1 MSRGNNQIEFE
12 KHTFHSSVNRIPR
25 LPNEARTCDPA
36 NSDEIYQQ
44 GVTTSLDRLHPEK
57 LSGYF
62 DLELSARSPLIL
74 GEQTK
79 EEGLHYIQV
88 QEVDGSPF
96 ISPTMI
102 KGLLSTSYER
112 ITSSRF
118 RVFDTK
124 THNTRLTYRTQPNQ
138 AISLV
143 PVRCTHAP
151 HIDDADGQYTFERL
165 DGGGH
170 NDNKPAFIPI
180 QNSPALSDT
189 KTKGGKKIKIG
200 RFKYNQDNGEQIT
213 ERFKNHERVKFKAYR
228 IKTRWIVS
236 EISKI
241 DDEISKMDDSFTLS
255 LGAYIKTNPNDQQSK
270 EPQTFFGYLYL
281 TTPREMLHKNKTNF
295 GGKWGKKKW
304 SERIFIEPE
313 QDSSQT
319 HANPTNRVA
328 CSPSV
333 AEAYIATLR
342 SYRAI
347 QDETDAR
354 NRRNGEELTR
364 HNVYSSGE
372 VDRDRLTEGTLA
384 YASMDTSNTILELIP
399 ISVGR
404 HAYSHAPNALAE
416 GDGVNPARTLTE
428 ASAADRLFG
437 FVGNDNESGT
447 SLRGRVQIGPISTSD
462 CSTAVAPEGQAY
474 VTLPPL
480 LSPKPSS
487 GRRFLVPKKDF
498 LKPPS
503 KNTRRDRLYDPKESS
518 LGEATYPT
526 HRSSI
531 GQSLGSIIEK
541 FSTSGGDLKTN
552 ESLQLH
558 VRSWIEKGSVL
569 TCRVHFENLS
579 SKELAFLVWPLI
591 PENLSPD
598 GKDVGFHK
606 VGIGKPLGLGLVE
619 ARIVE
624 NHLYLEKTQDITSG
638 YETLTNVLG
647 SHCEEVDVSTLLQN
661 SKIGDLSKL
670 PWVRAF
676 QRAAYGFGPT
686 EEIETDVP
694 VRYVSLEENK
704 HNNATTKDGSPKQF
718 SEQEWVAGRSPQP
731 LWITDLAAVP
741 DVFLAEAQNEECDNS
756 NGSSKRDNQSSHKSK
771 HEQSKNKQGDRR
783 ADAHPKGKGSG
794 ARNTKRDAP
803 TSHGKHKGGRRR

>member
-1 MSRGNNQIEFE
+1 MSAERKQKEYEI
-12 KHTFHSSVNRIPR
+12 HTFHSSVNRIPR
-25 LPNEARTCDPA
+25 LPNEARTCDPT

-44 GVTTSLDRLHPEK
+44 GVMTSLDRLHPER

-62 DLELSARSPLIL
+62 DLELTAYSPLIL

-79 EEGLHYIQV
+79 EEGIHYIQV
-88 QEVDGSPF
+88 QKVDGKPY
-96 ISPTMI
+96 IAPTMI

-112 ITSSRF
+112 ITSSHF

-151 HIDDADGQYTFERL
+151 HIDDADGEYTFERL

-189 KTKGGKKIKIG
+189 KKIGREKIKIG
-200 RFKYNQDNGEQIT
+200 RFEYNQDNGKQIT
-213 ERFKNHERVKFKAYR
+213 ERFKNHERVKFDAYQ
-228 IKTRWIVS
+228 IKKRWIVS
-236 EISKI
+236 KISKL
-241 DDEISKMDDSFTLS
+241 DNSFTLS
-255 LGAYIKTNPNDQQSK
+255 LGTYKKMNPDGQQSK
-270 EPQTFFGYLYL
+270 EPHTLYL
-281 TTPREMLHKNKTNF
+281 TTPREMLQENKTNF
-295 GGKWGKKKW
+295 GKKWGRKKW
-304 SERIFIEPE
+304 SEKIFIEPE
-313 QDSSQT
+313 QDLSGTCNNS
-319 HANPTNRVA
+319 TNRVV
-328 CSPSV
+328 CSTSA

-354 NRRNGEELTR
+354 NKRNGEELTK
-364 HNVYSSGE
+364 HNVYSSRE
-372 VDRDRLTEGTLA
+372 VDSDRLTEGTLA
-384 YASMDTSNTILELIP
+384 YASMDTSDTILELIP

-404 HAYSHAPNALAE
+404 HAYSHAPNTLAE
-416 GDGVNPARTLTE
+416 ADGVNPARTLTE

-447 SLRGRVQIGPISTSD
+447 SLRGRVQIGHVSTSD
-462 CSTAVAPEGQAY
+462 CSTAVPPDGQAY

-487 GRRFLVPKKDF
+487 GRRFLVPKENFPDS
-498 LKPPS
+498 PS
-503 KNTRRDRLYDPKESS
+503 KNTRRDQLYDPDYSS

-526 HRSSI
+526 HRSCI
-531 GQSLGSIIEK
+531 GQPLDKIIEK

-558 VRSWIEKGSVL
+558 VRSWIKQGNVL
-569 TCRVHFENLS
+569 ACRVHFENLS

-598 GKDVGFHK
+598 GRDVGFHK

-619 ARIVE
+619 ARIVK
-624 NHLYLEKTQDITSG
+624 NRLYLEKTQDITSG
-638 YETLTNVLG
+638 YETLTGILG
-647 SHCEEVDVSTLLQN
+647 THYEKVDVSTLLQN

-676 QRAAYGFGPT
+676 QRAAYGF
-686 EEIETDVP
+686 EDTDVP

-704 HNNATTKDGSPKQF
+704 ANTATNKDGSPKYFDKQK
-718 SEQEWVAGRSPQP
+718 WLAGRSPQS
-731 LWITDLAAVP
+731 LWIEDSATVP
-741 DVFLAEAQNEECDNS
+741 EVFLSEVKTERSHESTQKTGEEVH
-756 NGSSKRDNQSSHKSK
+756 SSDKSRENQGIHR
-771 HEQSKNKQGDRR
+771 KNDRR
-783 ADAHPKGKGSG
+783 TDKDTQHNASTSIDIQRDKSG
-794 ARNTKRDAP
+794 P
-803 TSHGKHKGGRRR
+803 RRRRKRRPRD

>member
-1 MSRGNNQIEFE
+1 MSAERKHKEYEI
-12 KHTFHSSVNRIPR
+12 HTFHSSVNRIPR
-25 LPNEARTCDPA
+25 LPNEARTCDPT

-44 GVTTSLDRLHPEK
+44 GVTTSLDRLHSER

-62 DLELSARSPLIL
+62 DLDLTAHSPLIL

-79 EEGLHYIQV
+79 EEGIHYIQV
-88 QEVDGSPF
+88 QKVDGKPY
-96 ISPTMI
+96 IAPTMI

-112 ITSSRF
+112 ITSSHF

-124 THNTRLTYRTQPNQ
+124 THNTRLTYRTQANQ

-151 HIDDADGQYTFERL
+151 HIDDTDGEYTFERL

-189 KTKGGKKIKIG
+189 KKIGREKIKIG
-200 RFKYNQDNGEQIT
+200 RFEYNQDNGKQIT
-213 ERFKNHERVKFKAYR
+213 ERFKNHERVKFDAYR
-228 IKTRWIVS
+228 IKKRWIVS
-236 EISKI
+236 KISKL
-241 DDEISKMDDSFTLS
+241 DNSFTLS
-255 LGAYIKTNPNDQQSK
+255 LGTYKKMNPDDQQSK

-295 GGKWGKKKW
+295 GEKWGKKKW

-319 HANPTNRVA
+319 HANPTNRVT

-384 YASMDTSNTILELIP
+384 YASMDTSNTILGLIP

-404 HAYSHAPNALAE
+404 HAYSHAPNTLAE
-416 GDGVNPARTLTE
+416 ADGVNPARTLKE

-447 SLRGRVQIGPISTSD
+447 SLRGRVQIGPVSTSN
-462 CSTAVAPEGQAY
+462 CFTAVPPDGQAY

-487 GRRFLVPKKDF
+487 GRRFLVSKEDF
-498 LKPPS
+498 PNPPS
-503 KNTRRDRLYDPKESS
+503 ENTRRDRLYDPKKSS

-526 HRSSI
+526 HRSCI
-531 GQSLGSIIEK
+531 GHSLDSIIEK

-552 ESLQLH
+552 ESLQLRA
-558 VRSWIEKGSVL
+558 RSWIKESSVL

-579 SKELAFLVWPLI
+579 LKELAFLVWPFI
-591 PENLSPD
+591 PENLSPE
-598 GKDVGFHK
+598 GREVGFHK

-624 NHLYLEKTQDITSG
+624 NCLYLEKTQDITSG
-638 YETLTNVLG
+638 YKKLNNVLG
-647 SHCEEVDVSTLLQN
+647 THYEEVDVSTLLQN
-661 SKIGDLSKL
+661 SKIGNLSKL

-676 QRAAYGFGPT
+676 QRAAYGFGST
-686 EEIETDVP
+686 EEKDTDVP

-704 HNNATTKDGSPKQF
+704 LNNATTKDGRPKRF
-718 SEQEWVAGRSPQP
+718 YEQEWVAGRSPQP
-731 LWITDLAAVP
+731 LWITDLATEP
-741 DVFLAEAQNEECDNS
+741 DVFLAEAQSEESDNS
-756 NGSSKRDNQSSHKSK
+756 GGSSKKDIQSSHKSK
-771 HEQSKNKQGDRR
+771 HEQRKNKQGERGTG
-783 ADAHPKGKGSG
+783 AHQKGKGSG
-794 ARNTKRDAP
+794 ARNTQRDAP
-803 TSHGKHKGGRRR
+803 TSHGQHKGGRRR

>member
-1 MSRGNNQIEFE
+1 MSAERKHKEYEI
-12 KHTFHSSVNRIPR
+12 HTFHSSVNRIPR
-25 LPNEARTCDPA
+25 LPNEARTCDPT

-44 GVTTSLDRLHPEK
+44 GVTTSLDRLHSER

-62 DLELSARSPLIL
+62 DLELTAHSPLIL

-79 EEGLHYIQV
+79 EEGIHYIQV
-88 QEVDGSPF
+88 QKVDGKPY
-96 ISPTMI
+96 IAPTMI

-112 ITSSRF
+112 ITSSHF

-143 PVRCTHAP
+143 PVRCTHVP
-151 HIDDADGQYTFERL
+151 HIDDADREYTFERL

-189 KTKGGKKIKIG
+189 KKIGREKIKIG
-200 RFKYNQDNGEQIT
+200 RFEYNQDNGKQIT
-213 ERFKNHERVKFKAYR
+213 ERFKNHERVKFDAYR
-228 IKTRWIVS
+228 IKKRWIVS
-236 EISKI
+236 KISKL
-241 DDEISKMDDSFTLS
+241 DNSFTLS
-255 LGAYIKTNPNDQQSK
+255 LGTYKKMNPDDQQSK

-295 GGKWGKKKW
+295 GEKWGKKKW

-404 HAYSHAPNALAE
+404 HAYSHAPNTLAE
-416 GDGVNPARTLTE
+416 ADGVNPARTLKE

-447 SLRGRVQIGPISTSD
+447 SLRGRVQIGPVSTSN
-462 CSTAVAPEGQAY
+462 CSTAVPPDGQAY
-474 VTLPPL
+474 VTVPPL

-487 GRRFLVPKKDF
+487 GRRFLVPKENFPDS
-498 LKPPS
+498 PS
-503 KNTRRDRLYDPKESS
+503 KNTRRGQLYDPDYSS

-526 HRSSI
+526 HRSCI
-531 GQSLGSIIEK
+531 GQPLDKIIEK

-558 VRSWIEKGSVL
+558 VRSWIKQGNVL
-569 TCRVHFENLS
+569 ACRVHFENLS

-598 GKDVGFHK
+598 ERDVGFHK

-619 ARIVE
+619 ARIVK
-624 NHLYLEKTQDITSG
+624 NSLYLEKTQDITSG
-638 YETLTNVLG
+638 YKELNNVLG
-647 SHCEEVDVSTLLQN
+647 THYEEVGVSTLLQN
-661 SKIGDLSKL
+661 SEIGDLSKL

-676 QRAAYGFGPT
+676 QRAAYGF
-686 EEIETDVP
+686 EDTDVP

-704 HNNATTKDGSPKQF
+704 ANNATNKDGSPKYFDKQK
-718 SEQEWVAGRSPQP
+718 WLAGRSPQS
-731 LWITDLAAVP
+731 LWIEDSATVP
-741 DVFLAEAQNEECDNS
+741 EVFLSEVKTERSHESTQKTGEEVH
-756 NGSSKRDNQSSHKSK
+756 SSDKSRKNQGIHRKK
-771 HEQSKNKQGDRR
+771 DRR
-783 ADAHPKGKGSG
+783 TDKDTQHNASTSIDIQRDKSG
-794 ARNTKRDAP
+794 P
-803 TSHGKHKGGRRR
+803 RRRRKRRPRD

>member
-1 MSRGNNQIEFE
+1 MSRGNNQKEFE

-25 LPNEARTCDPA
+25 LPNEARTCDPT

-44 GVTTSLDRLHPEK
+44 GVTTSLDRLHPER

-62 DLELSARSPLIL
+62 DLKLTAHSPLIL

-79 EEGLHYIQV
+79 EEGIHYIQV
-88 QEVDGSPF
+88 QKVDGSSF

-102 KGLLSTSYER
+102 KGLLSTSFER

-151 HIDDADGQYTFERL
+151 HIDDTDGQYTFERL

-189 KTKGGKKIKIG
+189 KKDGRNKIEIG
-200 RFKYNQDNGEQIT
+200 TFEYNQDNGRQIT
-213 ERFKNHERVKFKAYR
+213 ERFENHERVKFKAYR

-236 EISKI
+236 EISKP
-241 DDEISKMDDSFTLS
+241 DDSSPLS
-255 LGAYIKTNPNDQQSK
+255 LGTYKKKSHDDQQSK

-304 SERIFIEPE
+304 SERIFIESE

-319 HANPTNRVA
+319 NANATNRVV

-354 NRRNGEELTR
+354 NKRNGENLTR

-372 VDRDRLTEGTLA
+372 VDSDRLTEGTLA

-404 HAYSHAPNALAE
+404 HAYSHAPNTLAE
-416 GDGVNPARTLTE
+416 ADGVNPARTLTE

-437 FVGNDNESGT
+437 FVGNDDESGT
-447 SLRGRVQIGPISTSD
+447 SLRGRIQIAPVSTSD
-462 CSTAVAPEGQAY
+462 RSIAVPPDGQAY
-474 VTLPPL
+474 VALPPL

-487 GRRFLVPKKDF
+487 GRRFLVSKEDF
-498 LKPPS
+498 PNPPR
-503 KNTRRDRLYDPKESS
+503 KNTRRDRLYDPNKSS

-526 HRSSI
+526 HRSCI

-552 ESLQLH
+552 ESLQLR
-558 VRSWIEKGSVL
+558 VRSWIKNNSVL
-569 TCRVHFENLS
+569 TCRVYFENLS
-579 SKELAFLVWPLI
+579 SKELAFLVWSLI

-598 GKDVGFHK
+598 GRDVGFHK

-619 ARIVE
+619 ARIVG
-624 NHLYLEKTQDITSG
+624 NRLYLEKTQDITSG

-647 SHCEEVDVSTLLQN
+647 THCEEVDVSTLLQN

-676 QRAAYGFGPT
+676 QRAAYGFGST
-686 EEIETDVP
+686 VEKYTDVP

-704 HNNATTKDGSPKQF
+704 ANNATNKDGSPKYFDKQK
-718 SEQEWVAGRSPQP
+718 WLAGRSPQS
-731 LWITDLAAVP
+731 LWIEDSATVP
-741 DVFLAEAQNEECDNS
+741 EVFLREVKTE
-756 NGSSKRDNQSSHKSK
+756 RSHKSAQKSGEEVHSSDKSRKNQGK
-771 HEQSKNKQGDRR
+771 HREKDRR
-783 ADAHPKGKGSG
+783 TDRCTQHNASTSSDFQ
-794 ARNTKRDAP
+794 RDKSD
-803 TSHGKHKGGRRR
+803 TRRRRKRRPRD

>member
-1 MSRGNNQIEFE
+1 MGAEHKQKEYE

-25 LPNEARTCDPA
+25 LPNEARTCDPT

-44 GVTTSLDRLHPEK
+44 GRVTHLDTLDPER

-62 DLELSARSPLIL
+62 DLKLTAHTPLIL

-79 EEGLHYIQV
+79 EEGIHYIHV
-88 QEVDGSPF
+88 QQVDGSTF

-102 KGLLSTSYER
+102 KGLLSTSFER

-151 HIDDADGQYTFERL
+151 HIDDTDGQYTFERL

-189 KTKGGKKIKIG
+189 KKNGRNKIEIG
-200 RFKYNQDNGEQIT
+200 TFEYNQDNGRQIT
-213 ERFKNHERVKFKAYR
+213 ERFENHERVKFKAYR

-236 EISKI
+236 EISK
-241 DDEISKMDDSFTLS
+241 SDDSSPLS
-255 LGAYIKTNPNDQQSK
+255 LGTYKKKSHDDQQSK

-281 TTPREMLHKNKTNF
+281 TTPREMIHKNKTNF

-319 HANPTNRVA
+319 DANPTNRVV

-354 NRRNGEELTR
+354 NKRNGEKLTR
-364 HNVYSSGE
+364 HNVYSGGE
-372 VDRDRLTEGTLA
+372 ADSDRLTKGTLA

-404 HAYSHAPNALAE
+404 HAYSHAPNTLAE
-416 GDGVNPARTLTE
+416 ADGVNPARTLKE

-447 SLRGRVQIGPISTSD
+447 SLRGRVQIGPVSTSN
-462 CSTAVAPEGQAY
+462 CSTAVPPEGQAY

-487 GRRFLVPKKDF
+487 GRRFLVSREDFPNPPNKD
-498 LKPPS
+498 
-503 KNTRRDRLYDPKESS
+503 TRRDRLYDPNESS

-526 HRSSI
+526 HRSCI
-531 GQSLGSIIEK
+531 GQSLDSIIEK

-598 GKDVGFHK
+598 GRDVGFHK

-624 NHLYLEKTQDITSG
+624 NRLYLEKTRDITSG
-638 YETLTNVLG
+638 YETLTGILG
-647 SHCEEVDVSTLLQN
+647 THYEEVNASTLLQN

-676 QRAAYGFGPT
+676 QRAAYGF
-686 EEIETDVP
+686 EDTDVP

-704 HNNATTKDGSPKQF
+704 VNNATTKDGRLKRF
-718 SEQEWVAGRSPQP
+718 HEQEWVAGRSPQA
-731 LWITDLAAVP
+731 LWIEDSATVP
-741 DVFLAEAQNEECDNS
+741 DVFLREVKTE
-756 NGSSKRDNQSSHKSK
+756 RTHKSTQRSDEEVHSSDK
-771 HEQSKNKQGDRR
+771 SRKNQGKPRKKDRR
-783 ADAHPKGKGSG
+783 TDKNTQHHASTSIDIQHDKSG
-794 ARNTKRDAP
+794 TRRHRKRRPRD
-803 TSHGKHKGGRRR
+803 

>member
-1 MSRGNNQIEFE
+1 MSNKRKQKEYE

-25 LPNEARTCDPA
+25 LPNEARAYDPT

-44 GVTTSLDRLHPEK
+44 GVTTSLDRLHPER

-62 DLELSARSPLIL
+62 DLELTAHSPLVL

-79 EEGLHYIQV
+79 EEGIHYIHV
-88 QEVDGSPF
+88 QEVDGSTF

-102 KGLLSTSYER
+102 KGLLSASYER

-151 HIDDADGQYTFERL
+151 HINDTDGQYTFERL

-189 KTKGGKKIKIG
+189 KTKGGKKIEIG
-200 RFKYNQDNGEQIT
+200 TFEYNQDNGKQIT

-228 IKTRWIVS
+228 IKTRWIAS
-236 EISKI
+236 EISKL
-241 DDEISKMDDSFTLS
+241 DDSFTLP
-255 LGAYIKTNPNDQQSK
+255 LGTYIKTNPNDQQSK

-281 TTPREMLHKNKTNF
+281 TTPREMLHKNKTNC

-319 HANPTNRVA
+319 NANPTNRVV

-354 NRRNGEELTR
+354 NKRNGEKLTR

-372 VDRDRLTEGTLA
+372 ADSDRLTEGTLA

-404 HAYSHAPNALAE
+404 HAYSHAPNTLAE
-416 GDGVNPARTLTE
+416 ADGVNPARTLKE

-447 SLRGRVQIGPISTSD
+447 SLRGRVQIGPVSTSN
-462 CSTAVAPEGQAY
+462 CSTAVPPEGQAY

-487 GRRFLVPKKDF
+487 GRRFLVSREDF
-498 LKPPS
+498 PNPPS
-503 KNTRRDRLYDPKESS
+503 KNTRRDRLYDPNESS

-526 HRSSI
+526 HRSCI
-531 GQSLGSIIEK
+531 GQSLDSSIEK

-552 ESLQLH
+552 ESLQLRA
-558 VRSWIEKGSVL
+558 RSWIKESSVL

-579 SKELAFLVWPLI
+579 SKELAFLVWTLI

-598 GKDVGFHK
+598 GRDIGFHK
-606 VGIGKPLGLGLVE
+606 VGIGKPLGLGLVK

-624 NHLYLEKTQDITSG
+624 NRLYLEKTRDIISG

-647 SHCEEVDVSTLLQN
+647 THYEEVDVSTLLQN

-676 QRAAYGFGPT
+676 QKAAYGF
-686 EEIETDVP
+686 EDTDVP

-704 HNNATTKDGSPKQF
+704 ANNATNKDGSPKYF
-718 SEQEWVAGRSPQP
+718 DKLKWLAGRSPQS
-731 LWITDLAAVP
+731 LWIEDSATVP
-741 DVFLAEAQNEECDNS
+741 EVFLREVKTERSHESAQKTGEEVH
-756 NGSSKRDNQSSHKSK
+756 SSDKSRENQGK
-771 HEQSKNKQGDRR
+771 HRKKDRR
-783 ADAHPKGKGSG
+783 TDKYTQHNASTSIDVQRDKSG
-794 ARNTKRDAP
+794 TRRHRKRRPRD
-803 TSHGKHKGGRRR
+803 

>member
-1 MSRGNNQIEFE
+1 MSRGNNQKEFE

-25 LPNEARTCDPA
+25 LPNEARTCDPT

-44 GVTTSLDRLHPEK
+44 GVTTSLDRLHPER

-62 DLELSARSPLIL
+62 DLKLTAHSPLIL

-79 EEGLHYIQV
+79 EEGIHYIQV
-88 QEVDGSPF
+88 QKVDGSTF

-102 KGLLSTSYER
+102 KGILSTSFER

-151 HIDDADGQYTFERL
+151 HIDDTDGQYTFERL

-189 KTKGGKKIKIG
+189 KKDGRNKIEIG
-200 RFKYNQDNGEQIT
+200 TFEYNQDNGRRIT
-213 ERFKNHERVKFKAYR
+213 ERFENHERVKFKAYR

-236 EISKI
+236 EISK
-241 DDEISKMDDSFTLS
+241 SDDSSPLP
-255 LGAYIKTNPNDQQSK
+255 LGTYKKKSHDDQQSK

-281 TTPREMLHKNKTNF
+281 TTPREMLQKNKTNF

-304 SERIFIEPE
+304 SERIFIERE

-319 HANPTNRVA
+319 YANPTNRVV

-342 SYRAI
+342 SYSSI

-354 NRRNGEELTR
+354 NKHNGGELTR

-372 VDRDRLTEGTLA
+372 VDSDRLTEGTLA
-384 YASMDTSNTILELIP
+384 YALMDTSDTILELIP

-404 HAYSHAPNALAE
+404 HAYSHAPNTLAE
-416 GDGVNPARTLTE
+416 ADGVNPARTLTE

-447 SLRGRVQIGPISTSD
+447 SLRGRIQIGPVSTSD
-462 CSTAVAPEGQAY
+462 CSTAVPPDGQAY

-579 SKELAFLVWPLI
+579 SKELSFLVWPLI

-598 GKDVGFHK
+598 GRDVGFHK

-619 ARIVE
+619 ARIVK
-624 NHLYLEKTQDITSG
+624 NSLYLEKTQDITSG
-638 YETLTNVLG
+638 YKEINSVLG
-647 SHCEEVDVSTLLQN
+647 THYEEVGVSTLLQN
-661 SKIGDLSKL
+661 SEIGDLSKL

-676 QRAAYGFGPT
+676 QRAAYGFEDT
-686 EEIETDVP
+686 ADVP

-704 HNNATTKDGSPKQF
+704 ANNATNKDGSPKYFDKQK
-718 SEQEWVAGRSPQP
+718 WLAGRSPQS
-731 LWITDLAAVP
+731 LWIEDSATVP
-741 DVFLAEAQNEECDNS
+741 EVLLREVKTE
-756 NGSSKRDNQSSHKSK
+756 RSHKSAQKSGEEVHSSDKSRKNQGK
-771 HEQSKNKQGDRR
+771 HREKDRR
-783 ADAHPKGKGSG
+783 TDRCTQHNASTSSDIQ
-794 ARNTKRDAP
+794 RDKSA
-803 TSHGKHKGGRRR
+803 TRRRRKRRPRD

>member
-1 MSRGNNQIEFE
+1 MSRGNNQKEFE

-25 LPNEARTCDPA
+25 LPNEARICDPT

-44 GVTTSLDRLHPEK
+44 GVTTSLDRLHPER

-62 DLELSARSPLIL
+62 DLKLTAHSPLIL

-79 EEGLHYIQV
+79 EEGIHYIQV
-88 QEVDGSPF
+88 QKVDGSTF

-102 KGLLSTSYER
+102 KGLLSTSFER

-151 HIDDADGQYTFERL
+151 HIDDTDGQYTFERL

-189 KTKGGKKIKIG
+189 KKDGQNKIEIG
-200 RFKYNQDNGEQIT
+200 TFEHNQDNGRQIT
-213 ERFKNHERVKFKAYR
+213 ERFENHERVKFKAYR

-236 EISKI
+236 EISK
-241 DDEISKMDDSFTLS
+241 SDDSSPLS
-255 LGAYIKTNPNDQQSK
+255 LGTYKKKSHDDEQSK

-304 SERIFIEPE
+304 SERIFIESE

-319 HANPTNRVA
+319 NANPTNRLA

-347 QDETDAR
+347 QDETDTR

-404 HAYSHAPNALAE
+404 HAYSHAPNTLAE
-416 GDGVNPARTLTE
+416 ADGVNPARTLTE

-437 FVGNDNESGT
+437 FVGNDDESGT
-447 SLRGRVQIGPISTSD
+447 SLRGRIQIGPVSTSD
-462 CSTAVAPEGQAY
+462 RSIAVPPDEQAY

-487 GRRFLVPKKDF
+487 GRRFLVSKEDF
-498 LKPPS
+498 PNPPR
-503 KNTRRDRLYDPKESS
+503 KNTRRDRLYDPNKSS

-526 HRSSI
+526 HRSCI

-552 ESLQLH
+552 ESLQLR
-558 VRSWIEKGSVL
+558 VRSWIKNNSVL

-598 GKDVGFHK
+598 GRDVGFHK
-606 VGIGKPLGLGLVE
+606 VGIGKPLGLGLVA
-619 ARIVE
+619 ARIVG
-624 NHLYLEKTQDITSG
+624 NRLYLEKTQDITSG

-647 SHCEEVDVSTLLQN
+647 THYEEVGVSTLLQN

-676 QRAAYGFGPT
+676 QRAAYGF
-686 EEIETDVP
+686 EDTDVP

-704 HNNATTKDGSPKQF
+704 ANNATNKDGSPKYFDKQK
-718 SEQEWVAGRSPQP
+718 WLAGRSPQS
-731 LWITDLAAVP
+731 LWIEDSATVP
-741 DVFLAEAQNEECDNS
+741 EVFLREVKTE
-756 NGSSKRDNQSSHKSK
+756 RSHKSAQKSGEEVHSSDKSRKNQGK
-771 HEQSKNKQGDRR
+771 HREKDRR
-783 ADAHPKGKGSG
+783 TDRCNQHNASTSSDIQ
-794 ARNTKRDAP
+794 RDKSA
-803 TSHGKHKGGRRR
+803 TRRRRKRRPRD

>member
-1 MSRGNNQIEFE
+1 MGTERKQKEYE

-25 LPNEARTCDPA
+25 LPNEARTCDPT
-36 NSDEIYQQ
+36 NSEEIYQQ
-44 GVTTSLDRLHPEK
+44 GRITHLDTLDPER

-62 DLELSARSPLIL
+62 DLKLTAHSPLIL
-74 GEQTK
+74 GEQMK
-79 EEGLHYIQV
+79 EEGIHYIQI
-88 QEVDGSPF
+88 QEVDGSTF
-96 ISPTMI
+96 VSPTMI

-118 RVFDTK
+118 RVFDAK

-143 PVRCTHAP
+143 PLRCTHAP
-151 HIDDADGQYTFERL
+151 HIDDTDGEYTFERL

-200 RFKYNQDNGEQIT
+200 RFKYNQDNGKQIT

-236 EISKI
+236 EISKM
-241 DDEISKMDDSFTLS
+241 DDEISKTDDSFTLS
-255 LGAYIKTNPNDQQSK
+255 LGTYIKTNPNDQQSK

-319 HANPTNRVA
+319 NANPTNRVV

-342 SYRAI
+342 SYRAV

-354 NRRNGEELTR
+354 NKRNGEKLTR

-372 VDRDRLTEGTLA
+372 VVSDRLTEGTLA

-404 HAYSHAPNALAE
+404 HAYSHAPNTLAE
-416 GDGVNPARTLTE
+416 ADGVNPARTLKE

-447 SLRGRVQIGPISTSD
+447 SLRGRVQIGPVSTSN
-462 CSTAVAPEGQAY
+462 CSTAVPPEGQAY

-487 GRRFLVPKKDF
+487 GRRFLVSKEDF
-498 LKPPS
+498 PNPPS
-503 KNTRRDRLYDPKESS
+503 KNTRRDRLYDPNKSS

-526 HRSSI
+526 HRSCF

-552 ESLQLH
+552 ESLQLR
-558 VRSWIEKGSVL
+558 VRSWIKENSVL

-579 SKELAFLVWPLI
+579 SKELAFLVWPFI

-676 QRAAYGFGPT
+676 QRAAYGFGST
-686 EEIETDVP
+686 EEKDTDVP

-704 HNNATTKDGSPKQF
+704 LNNATTKDGRPKRF
-718 SEQEWVAGRSPQP
+718 HEQEWVAGRSPQA
-731 LWITDLAAVP
+731 LWIEDSATVP
-741 DVFLAEAQNEECDNS
+741 DVFLREVKTE
-756 NGSSKRDNQSSHKSK
+756 RSHKSTQRSDEEVHSSDK
-771 HEQSKNKQGDRR
+771 SRKNQGKPRKKDRR
-783 ADAHPKGKGSG
+783 TDKNTQHNASTSIDIQRDKSG
-794 ARNTKRDAP
+794 TRRHRKRRPRD
-803 TSHGKHKGGRRR
+803 

>member
-1 MSRGNNQIEFE
+1 MSFERKQKEYE

-25 LPNEARTCDPA
+25 LPNEARTCDPT

-44 GVTTSLDRLHPEK
+44 SGVTHLDTLDPER

-62 DLELSARSPLIL
+62 DLKLTAHSPLIL

-79 EEGLHYIQV
+79 EEGIHYIQV
-88 QEVDGSPF
+88 QKVDGSTF

-151 HIDDADGQYTFERL
+151 HIDDTDGQYTFERL

-200 RFKYNQDNGEQIT
+200 RFKYNQDNGKRIT
-213 ERFKNHERVKFKAYR
+213 ERFKNHERVGFKAYR

-236 EISKI
+236 EISKL
-241 DDEISKMDDSFTLS
+241 DDSFTLS
-255 LGAYIKTNPNDQQSK
+255 LGTYIQTNPNDQQSK
-270 EPQTFFGYLYL
+270 KTQRFTGYLYL
-281 TTPREMLHKNKTNF
+281 TTPREMLQENKTNF
-295 GGKWGKKKW
+295 GEKWGKKKW
-304 SERIFIEPE
+304 SEKIFIEPV

-319 HANPTNRVA
+319 CNNSTNRVVCPTSA
-328 CSPSV
+328 

-354 NRRNGEELTR
+354 NKRNGEELTR

-372 VDRDRLTEGTLA
+372 VDSDRLTEGTLA
-384 YASMDTSNTILELIP
+384 YASMNTSNTILELIP

-404 HAYSHAPNALAE
+404 HAYSHAPNTLAE
-416 GDGVNPARTLTE
+416 ADGVNPARTLKE

-447 SLRGRVQIGPISTSD
+447 SLRGRVQIGPVSTSD
-462 CSTAVAPEGQAY
+462 CSTAVPPDGQAY

-487 GRRFLVPKKDF
+487 GRRFLVPKENFPDS
-498 LKPPS
+498 PS
-503 KNTRRDRLYDPKESS
+503 KNTRRDQLYDPDYSS

-526 HRSSI
+526 HRSCI
-531 GQSLGSIIEK
+531 GQPLDKIIEK

-552 ESLQLH
+552 ESLQLRA
-558 VRSWIEKGSVL
+558 RSWIKESSVL

-579 SKELAFLVWPLI
+579 SKELAFLVWTLI

-598 GKDVGFHK
+598 GRDVGFHK

-619 ARIVE
+619 ARIVG
-624 NHLYLEKTQDITSG
+624 NRLYLEKTQDITSG

-647 SHCEEVDVSTLLQN
+647 THYEEVDVSTLLQN

-676 QRAAYGFGPT
+676 QRAAYGFGST
-686 EEIETDVP
+686 EEKDTDVP

-704 HNNATTKDGSPKQF
+704 LNNATTKVGRPKRF
-718 SEQEWVAGRSPQP
+718 YEQEWVAGRSPQP
-731 LWITDLAAVP
+731 LWITDLATEP
-741 DVFLAEAQNEECDNS
+741 DVFLAEAQSEESDNS
-756 NGSSKRDNQSSHKSK
+756 SGSSKKEIQLSHKSK
-771 HEQSKNKQGDRR
+771 HEQRKNKQGERGTG
-783 ADAHPKGKGSG
+783 AHQKGKGSG
-794 ARNTKRDAP
+794 ARNTQRDAP
-803 TSHGKHKGGRRR
+803 TSHRQHKGGRRR

>member
-1 MSRGNNQIEFE
+1 MSRGNNQKEFE

-25 LPNEARTCDPA
+25 LPNEARTCDPT

-44 GVTTSLDRLHPEK
+44 GVTTSLDRLHPER

-62 DLELSARSPLIL
+62 DLELSAHSPLIL

-79 EEGLHYIQV
+79 EEGIHYIQV
-88 QEVDGSPF
+88 QKVDGKPY
-96 ISPTMI
+96 IAPTMI

-151 HIDDADGQYTFERL
+151 HIDDADGEYTFERL

-189 KTKGGKKIKIG
+189 KKIGREKIKIG
-200 RFKYNQDNGEQIT
+200 IFEYNQDNGKQIT
-213 ERFKNHERVKFKAYR
+213 EQFKNHERIKFDAYR
-228 IKTRWIVS
+228 IKKRWIVS
-236 EISKI
+236 KISKL
-241 DDEISKMDDSFTLS
+241 DDSFTLP
-255 LGAYIKTNPNDQQSK
+255 LGTYKKMNPDDQQSK
-270 EPQTFFGYLYL
+270 EPHTFFGYLYL
-281 TTPREMLHKNKTNF
+281 TTPREMLQENNTNF
-295 GGKWGKKKW
+295 GKQWGRKKW
-304 SERIFIEPE
+304 SEKIFIEPE
-313 QDSSQT
+313 QDLGQICNNS
-319 HANPTNRVA
+319 TNRVT
-328 CSPSV
+328 CSTSA

-342 SYRAI
+342 SYRTI

-354 NRRNGEELTR
+354 NKRNGEELTR

-372 VDRDRLTEGTLA
+372 VDSDRLTEGTLA
-384 YASMDTSNTILELIP
+384 YALMDTSDTILELIP

-404 HAYSHAPNALAE
+404 HAYSHAPNTLAE
-416 GDGVNPARTLTE
+416 ADGVNPARTLTE

-447 SLRGRVQIGPISTSD
+447 SLRGRIQIGPVSTSD
-462 CSTAVAPEGQAY
+462 CSTAVPPDGQAY

-487 GRRFLVPKKDF
+487 GRRFLVSKEDF
-498 LKPPS
+498 PNPPS
-503 KNTRRDRLYDPKESS
+503 KNTRRDHLYDPNKSS

-598 GKDVGFHK
+598 GRDVGFHK

-619 ARIVE
+619 ARIVK
-624 NHLYLEKTQDITSG
+624 NRLYLEKTQDITSG
-638 YETLTNVLG
+638 YKKLNNVLG
-647 SHCEEVDVSTLLQN
+647 THYEELAVSTLLQN

-686 EEIETDVP
+686 EEKDTDVP

-704 HNNATTKDGSPKQF
+704 LNNATTKDGRPKRF
-718 SEQEWVAGRSPQP
+718 HEQEWVAGRSPQA
-731 LWITDLAAVP
+731 LWIEDSATVP
-741 DVFLAEAQNEECDNS
+741 DVFLREVKTE
-756 NGSSKRDNQSSHKSK
+756 RSHKSTQRSDEEVHSSDK
-771 HEQSKNKQGDRR
+771 SRKNQEKPRKKDRR
-783 ADAHPKGKGSG
+783 TDKNTQHNASTSIDIQRDKSG
-794 ARNTKRDAP
+794 TRRHRKRRPRD
-803 TSHGKHKGGRRR
+803 

>member
-1 MSRGNNQIEFE
+1 MSRGNNQKEFE

-44 GVTTSLDRLHPEK
+44 GVTTSLDRLHPER

-62 DLELSARSPLIL
+62 DLELTAHSPLIL

-79 EEGLHYIQV
+79 EEGIHYIQV
-88 QEVDGSPF
+88 QKVDGKPY
-96 ISPTMI
+96 IAPTMI

-151 HIDDADGQYTFERL
+151 HIDDTDGEYTFERL

-180 QNSPALSDT
+180 QNSQALSDT
-189 KTKGGKKIKIG
+189 KKNGRNKIEIG
-200 RFKYNQDNGEQIT
+200 TFEYNQDNGRQIT
-213 ERFKNHERVKFKAYR
+213 ERFENHERVKFKAYR

-236 EISKI
+236 EISK
-241 DDEISKMDDSFTLS
+241 SDDSSPLS
-255 LGAYIKTNPNDQQSK
+255 LGTYKKMSHDDQQSK

-319 HANPTNRVA
+319 NANPTNRVV

-354 NRRNGEELTR
+354 NKRNGEKLTR

-372 VDRDRLTEGTLA
+372 VDSDRLTEGTLA

-404 HAYSHAPNALAE
+404 HAYSHAPNTLAE
-416 GDGVNPARTLTE
+416 ADGVNPARTLTE

-437 FVGNDNESGT
+437 FVGNDDESGT
-447 SLRGRVQIGPISTSD
+447 SLRGRIQIGPVSTSN
-462 CSTAVAPEGQAY
+462 CSTAVPPDGQAY

-487 GRRFLVPKKDF
+487 GRRFLVSKEDF
-498 LKPPS
+498 PNPPR
-503 KNTRRDRLYDPKESS
+503 KNTRRDRLYDPNKSS

-526 HRSSI
+526 HRSCI
-531 GQSLGSIIEK
+531 GQPLVKIIEK

-591 PENLSPD
+591 SENLSPD
-598 GKDVGFHK
+598 GRDVGFHK

-619 ARIVE
+619 ARIVK
-624 NHLYLEKTQDITSG
+624 NSLYLEKTQDITSG
-638 YETLTNVLG
+638 YTELTNVLG
-647 SHCEEVDVSTLLQN
+647 THYEVVGVSTLLQN
-661 SKIGDLSKL
+661 SEIGDLSKL

-676 QRAAYGFGPT
+676 KRAAYGF
-686 EEIETDVP
+686 EDTDVP
-694 VRYVSLEENK
+694 VRYVSIEENK
-704 HNNATTKDGSPKQF
+704 ANNATNKDGSPKFFDKQK
-718 SEQEWVAGRSPQP
+718 WLAGRSPQS
-731 LWITDLAAVP
+731 LWIEDSATVP
-741 DVFLAEAQNEECDNS
+741 EVFLREVKTERS
-756 NGSSKRDNQSSHKSK
+756 HKSSHKSGEEVHSSDK
-771 HEQSKNKQGDRR
+771 SRKNQGEHRKKDRR
-783 ADAHPKGKGSG
+783 TDKDTQHNASTSIDTQRDKSG
-794 ARNTKRDAP
+794 TRRHRKRRPRD
-803 TSHGKHKGGRRR
+803 

>member
-1 MSRGNNQIEFE
+1 MRAERKQKEYEI
-12 KHTFHSSVNRIPR
+12 HTFHSSVNRIPR
-25 LPNEARTCDPA
+25 LPNEARTYDPT

-44 GVTTSLDRLHPEK
+44 GVMASLDRLHSER

-62 DLELSARSPLIL
+62 DLELTAHSPLIL

-79 EEGLHYIQV
+79 EEGIHYIQV
-88 QEVDGSPF
+88 QKIDGKPY
-96 ISPTMI
+96 IAPTMI

-112 ITSSRF
+112 ITSSHF

-151 HIDDADGQYTFERL
+151 HIDDTDGEYTFERL

-189 KTKGGKKIKIG
+189 KKIGREKIKIG
-200 RFKYNQDNGEQIT
+200 RFEYNQDNGKQIT
-213 ERFKNHERVKFKAYR
+213 ERFKNHERVKFDAYR
-228 IKTRWIVS
+228 IKKRWIVS
-236 EISKI
+236 KISKL
-241 DDEISKMDDSFTLS
+241 DNSFTLS
-255 LGAYIKTNPNDQQSK
+255 IGTYKKMNPDDQQSK

-295 GGKWGKKKW
+295 GEKWGKKKW

-384 YASMDTSNTILELIP
+384 YASMDTSNTILGLIP

-404 HAYSHAPNALAE
+404 HAYSHAPNTLAE
-416 GDGVNPARTLTE
+416 ADGVNPARTLTE

-447 SLRGRVQIGPISTSD
+447 SLRGRVQIGP
-462 CSTAVAPEGQAY
+462 V
-474 VTLPPL
+474 
-480 LSPKPSS
+480 
-487 GRRFLVPKKDF
+487 
-498 LKPPS
+498 
-503 KNTRRDRLYDPKESS
+503 
-518 LGEATYPT
+518 
-526 HRSSI
+526 
-531 GQSLGSIIEK
+531 
-541 FSTSGGDLKTN
+541 
-552 ESLQLH
+552 
-558 VRSWIEKGSVL
+558 
-569 TCRVHFENLS
+569 
-579 SKELAFLVWPLI
+579 
-591 PENLSPD
+591 
-598 GKDVGFHK
+598 
-606 VGIGKPLGLGLVE
+606 
-619 ARIVE
+619 
-624 NHLYLEKTQDITSG
+624 
-638 YETLTNVLG
+638 
-647 SHCEEVDVSTLLQN
+647 
-661 SKIGDLSKL
+661 
-670 PWVRAF
+670 
-676 QRAAYGFGPT
+676 
-686 EEIETDVP
+686 
-694 VRYVSLEENK
+694 
-704 HNNATTKDGSPKQF
+704 
-718 SEQEWVAGRSPQP
+718 
-731 LWITDLAAVP
+731 
-741 DVFLAEAQNEECDNS
+741 
-756 NGSSKRDNQSSHKSK
+756 
-771 HEQSKNKQGDRR
+771 
-783 ADAHPKGKGSG
+783 
-794 ARNTKRDAP
+794 
-803 TSHGKHKGGRRR
+803 

>member
-1 MSRGNNQIEFE
+1 M
-12 KHTFHSSVNRIPR
+12 
-25 LPNEARTCDPA
+25 
-36 NSDEIYQQ
+36 
-44 GVTTSLDRLHPEK
+44 
-57 LSGYF
+57 
-62 DLELSARSPLIL
+62 
-74 GEQTK
+74 K
-79 EEGLHYIQV
+79 EEGIHYIQI
-88 QEVDGSPF
+88 QEVDGSTF
-96 ISPTMI
+96 VSPTMI

-118 RVFDTK
+118 RVFDAK

-143 PVRCTHAP
+143 PLRCTHAP
-151 HIDDADGQYTFERL
+151 HIDDTDGEYTFERL

-200 RFKYNQDNGEQIT
+200 RFKYNQDNGKQIT

-236 EISKI
+236 EISKM
-241 DDEISKMDDSFTLS
+241 DDEISKTDDSFTLS
-255 LGAYIKTNPNDQQSK
+255 LGTYIKTNPNDQQSK

-319 HANPTNRVA
+319 NANPTNRVV

-342 SYRAI
+342 SYRAV

-354 NRRNGEELTR
+354 NKRNGEKLTR

-372 VDRDRLTEGTLA
+372 VVSDRLTEGTLA

-404 HAYSHAPNALAE
+404 HAYSHAPNTLAE
-416 GDGVNPARTLTE
+416 ADGVNPARTLKE

-447 SLRGRVQIGPISTSD
+447 SLRGRVQIGPVSTSN
-462 CSTAVAPEGQAY
+462 CSTAVPPEGQAY

-487 GRRFLVPKKDF
+487 GRRFLVSKEDF
-498 LKPPS
+498 PNPPS
-503 KNTRRDRLYDPKESS
+503 KNTRRDRLYDPNKSS

-526 HRSSI
+526 HRSCF

-552 ESLQLH
+552 ESLQLR
-558 VRSWIEKGSVL
+558 VRSWIKENSVL

-579 SKELAFLVWPLI
+579 SKELAFLVWPFI

-676 QRAAYGFGPT
+676 QRAAYGFGST
-686 EEIETDVP
+686 EEKDTDVP

-704 HNNATTKDGSPKQF
+704 LNNATTKDGRPKRF
-718 SEQEWVAGRSPQP
+718 HEQEWVAGRSPQA
-731 LWITDLAAVP
+731 LWIEDSATVP
-741 DVFLAEAQNEECDNS
+741 DVFLREVKTE
-756 NGSSKRDNQSSHKSK
+756 RSHKSTQRSDEEVHSSDK
-771 HEQSKNKQGDRR
+771 SRKNQGKPRKKDRR
-783 ADAHPKGKGSG
+783 TDKNTQHNASTSIDIQRDKSG
-794 ARNTKRDAP
+794 TRRHRKRRPRD
-803 TSHGKHKGGRRR
+803 

>member
-1 MSRGNNQIEFE
+1 MGAEHKQKEYE

-25 LPNEARTCDPA
+25 LPNEARTCDPT

-44 GVTTSLDRLHPEK
+44 GRVTHLDTLDPER

-62 DLELSARSPLIL
+62 DLKLTAHTPLIL

-79 EEGLHYIQV
+79 EEGIHYIHV
-88 QEVDGSPF
+88 QEVDGSTF

-102 KGLLSTSYER
+102 KGLLSTSFER

-151 HIDDADGQYTFERL
+151 HIDDTDGQYTFERL

-189 KTKGGKKIKIG
+189 KKNGRNIIEIG
-200 RFKYNQDNGEQIT
+200 TFEYNQDNGRQII
-213 ERFKNHERVKFKAYR
+213 ERFENHERVKFKAYR
-228 IKTRWIVS
+228 IKTRWIVC
-236 EISKI
+236 EISK
-241 DDEISKMDDSFTLS
+241 SDDSFPLS
-255 LGAYIKTNPNDQQSK
+255 LGTYKKKSQDDQQSK

-295 GGKWGKKKW
+295 GGKWGKRKW

-319 HANPTNRVA
+319 NANPTNRVV

-354 NRRNGEELTR
+354 NKRNGEKLTR
-364 HNVYSSGE
+364 HNVYSSRE
-372 VDRDRLTEGTLA
+372 VDSDRLTEGTLA
-384 YASMDTSNTILELIP
+384 YASMDTSDTILELIP

-404 HAYSHAPNALAE
+404 HAYSHAPNTLAE
-416 GDGVNPARTLTE
+416 ADGVNPARTLTE

-447 SLRGRVQIGPISTSD
+447 SLRGRIQIGPISTSD
-462 CSTAVAPEGQAY
+462 CSTAVPPEGQAY

-558 VRSWIEKGSVL
+558 VRSWIEKGSIFA
-569 TCRVHFENLS
+569 CRVHFENLS
-579 SKELAFLVWPLI
+579 SKELAFLVWPFI
-591 PENLSPD
+591 PENLSPE
-598 GKDVGFHK
+598 GRDVGFHK

-619 ARIVE
+619 ARIVK
-624 NHLYLEKTQDITSG
+624 NRLYLEKTQDITSG
-638 YETLTNVLG
+638 YETLTSVLG
-647 SHCEEVDVSTLLQN
+647 TQYEEVDVSTLLQN

-670 PWVRAF
+670 PWIRAF
-676 QRAAYGFGPT
+676 QRAAYGF
-686 EEIETDVP
+686 EDTDVP
-694 VRYVSLEENK
+694 VRYVSLEENRA
-704 HNNATTKDGSPKQF
+704 NNATNKDGSPKYFDKQK
-718 SEQEWVAGRSPQP
+718 WLAGRSPQS
-731 LWITDLAAVP
+731 LWIEDSATVP
-741 DVFLAEAQNEECDNS
+741 EVLLREVKTE
-756 NGSSKRDNQSSHKSK
+756 RSHKSAQK
-771 HEQSKNKQGDRR
+771 LGE
-783 ADAHPKGKGSG
+783 AV
-794 ARNTKRDAP
+794 
-803 TSHGKHKGGRRR
+803 GGVNGW

>member
-1 MSRGNNQIEFE
+1 MSAERKHKEYEI
-12 KHTFHSSVNRIPR
+12 HTFHSIVNRIPR
-25 LPNEARTCDPA
+25 LPNEARTCDPT

-44 GVTTSLDRLHPEK
+44 GVTTSLDRLHSER

-62 DLELSARSPLIL
+62 DLELTAHSPLIL

-79 EEGLHYIQV
+79 EEGIHYIQV
-88 QEVDGSPF
+88 QKVDGKPY
-96 ISPTMI
+96 IAPTMI

-112 ITSSRF
+112 ITSSHF

-143 PVRCTHAP
+143 PVRCTHVP
-151 HIDDADGQYTFERL
+151 HIDDADREYTFERL

-189 KTKGGKKIKIG
+189 KKIGREKIKIG
-200 RFKYNQDNGEQIT
+200 RFEYNQDNGKQIT
-213 ERFKNHERVKFKAYR
+213 ERFKNHERVKFDAYR
-228 IKTRWIVS
+228 IKKRWIVS
-236 EISKI
+236 KISKL
-241 DDEISKMDDSFTLS
+241 DNSFTLS
-255 LGAYIKTNPNDQQSK
+255 LGTYKKMNPDDQQSK

-295 GGKWGKKKW
+295 GEKWGKKKW

-404 HAYSHAPNALAE
+404 HAYSHAPNTLAE
-416 GDGVNPARTLTE
+416 ADGVNPARTLKE

-447 SLRGRVQIGPISTSD
+447 SLRGRVQIGPVSTSN
-462 CSTAVAPEGQAY
+462 CSTAVPPDGQAY
-474 VTLPPL
+474 VTVPPL

-487 GRRFLVPKKDF
+487 GRRFLVPKENFPDS
-498 LKPPS
+498 PS
-503 KNTRRDRLYDPKESS
+503 KNTRRGQLYDPDYSS

-526 HRSSI
+526 HRSCI
-531 GQSLGSIIEK
+531 GQPLDKIIEK

-558 VRSWIEKGSVL
+558 VRSWIKQGNVL
-569 TCRVHFENLS
+569 ACRVHFENLS

-598 GKDVGFHK
+598 ERDVGFHK

-619 ARIVE
+619 ARIVK
-624 NHLYLEKTQDITSG
+624 NSLYLEKTQDITSG
-638 YETLTNVLG
+638 YKELNNVLG
-647 SHCEEVDVSTLLQN
+647 THYEEVGVSTLLQN
-661 SKIGDLSKL
+661 SEIGDLSKL

-676 QRAAYGFGPT
+676 QRAAYGF
-686 EEIETDVP
+686 EDTDVP

-704 HNNATTKDGSPKQF
+704 ANNATNKDGSPKYFDKQK
-718 SEQEWVAGRSPQP
+718 WLAGRSPQS
-731 LWITDLAAVP
+731 LWIEDSATVP
-741 DVFLAEAQNEECDNS
+741 EVFLSEVKTERSHESTQKTGEEVH
-756 NGSSKRDNQSSHKSK
+756 SSDKSRKNQGIHRKK
-771 HEQSKNKQGDRR
+771 DRR
-783 ADAHPKGKGSG
+783 TDKDTQHNASTSIDIQRDKSG
-794 ARNTKRDAP
+794 P
-803 TSHGKHKGGRRR
+803 RRRRKRRPRD

>member
-1 MSRGNNQIEFE
+1 MSAERKQKEYE
-12 KHTFHSSVNRIPR
+12 THTFHSSVNRIPR
-25 LPNEARTCDPA
+25 LPNEAPTWDPP

-44 GVTTSLDRLHPEK
+44 GVTTSLDRLHPER

-62 DLELSARSPLIL
+62 DLGLTAHSPLIL
-74 GEQTK
+74 GEQTE
-79 EEGLHYIQV
+79 EEGIHYIQV
-88 QEVDGSPF
+88 QEVDSSPF

-189 KTKGGKKIKIG
+189 KKKGRKKIVIG
-200 RFKYNQDNGEQIT
+200 RFKYNRDNGRQIT
-213 ERFKNHERVKFKAYR
+213 EQFKNHERVKFKAYR
-228 IKTRWIVS
+228 IKSRWIVS
-236 EISKI
+236 EISKL
-241 DDEISKMDDSFTLS
+241 DDSFTLS
-255 LGAYIKTNPNDQQSK
+255 LGTYKETVSTNHQQSK
-270 EPQTFFGYLYL
+270 KPQTFTGYLYL
-281 TTPREMLHKNKTNF
+281 TTPREMLQENKTNF
-295 GGKWGKKKW
+295 GKKWGKKKW
-304 SERIFIEPE
+304 SEKIFIEPE
-313 QDSSQT
+313 QDLSQT
-319 HANPTNRVA
+319 CNNSTNRVV
-328 CSPSV
+328 CSTSA

-354 NRRNGEELTR
+354 NKRNGEELTR

-372 VDRDRLTEGTLA
+372 LDNGRLAEGTLA
-384 YASMDTSNTILELIP
+384 YASMDTNDTILELIP

-404 HAYSHAPNALAE
+404 HAYSHAPSTLAE
-416 GDGVNPARTLTE
+416 ADGVNPARTLKE

-447 SLRGRVQIGPISTSD
+447 SLRGRVQIGPVSTSD
-462 CSTAVAPEGQAY
+462 CSTGVPPEGQAY

-487 GRRFLVPKKDF
+487 GRRFLVSKENFPD
-498 LKPPS
+498 PPS
-503 KNTRRDRLYDPKESS
+503 KNTRRDQLYDPDYSS

-526 HRSSI
+526 HRSCI

-579 SKELAFLVWPLI
+579 SKELAFLVWSLI

-598 GKDVGFHK
+598 GKGVGFHK

-619 ARIVE
+619 ARIV
-624 NHLYLEKTQDITSG
+624 NNSLYLEKTQDITSG
-638 YETLTNVLG
+638 YETLTSVLG
-647 SHCEEVDVSTLLQN
+647 THYEEVDVSTLREK

-676 QRAAYGFGPT
+676 QRAAYGFGST
-686 EEIETDVP
+686 EEKDTEDVP
-694 VRYVSLEENK
+694 VRYVSLEENR
-704 HNNATTKDGSPKQF
+704 HNNATTRDGRPKHF
-718 SEQEWVAGRSPQP
+718 YEQEWVAGRSPQP
-731 LWITDLAAVP
+731 LWITDLATVP
-741 DVFLAEAQNEECDNS
+741 DVYLAEAQSEEYDNS
-756 NGSSKRDNQSSHKSK
+756 GETSKKDLQSSHKSK
-771 HEQSKNKQGDRR
+771 HEQSKNKQGERSTG
-783 ADAHPKGKGSG
+783 AHPKGKGSG
-794 ARNTKRDAP
+794 ARKTQRDAP
-803 TSHGKHKGGRRR
+803 TTARTT

>member
-1 MSRGNNQIEFE
+1 MSRGNNQKEFE
-12 KHTFHSSVNRIPR
+12 KHEFHSSVNRIPR
-25 LPNEARTCDPA
+25 LPNEARTCDPT
-36 NSDEIYQQ
+36 NNDEIYQQ
-44 GVTTSLDRLHPEK
+44 GVTTSLDRLHPER

-62 DLELSARSPLIL
+62 DLELSAHSPLIL

-79 EEGLHYIQV
+79 EEGIHYIQV
-88 QEVDGSPF
+88 QKVDGKPY
-96 ISPTMI
+96 IAPTMI

-151 HIDDADGQYTFERL
+151 HIDDADGEYTFERL

-189 KTKGGKKIKIG
+189 KKIGREKIKIG
-200 RFKYNQDNGEQIT
+200 RFEYNQDNGKQIT
-213 ERFKNHERVKFKAYR
+213 EQFKNHERIKFDAYR
-228 IKTRWIVS
+228 IKKRWIVS
-236 EISKI
+236 KISKL
-241 DDEISKMDDSFTLS
+241 DDSFTLP
-255 LGAYIKTNPNDQQSK
+255 LGTYKKMNPDDQQSK
-270 EPQTFFGYLYL
+270 EPHTFFGYLYL
-281 TTPREMLHKNKTNF
+281 TTPREMLQENNTNF
-295 GGKWGKKKW
+295 GKQWGRKKW
-304 SERIFIEPE
+304 SEKIFIEPE
-313 QDSSQT
+313 QDLGQICNNS
-319 HANPTNRVA
+319 TNRVA
-328 CSPSV
+328 CSTSA

-354 NRRNGEELTR
+354 NKRNGEKLTK

-372 VDRDRLTEGTLA
+372 VDSDSLTEGTLA
-384 YASMDTSNTILELIP
+384 YALMDTSDTILELIP

-404 HAYSHAPNALAE
+404 HAYSHAPSALAE
-416 GDGVNPARTLTE
+416 ADGVNPARTLTE

-447 SLRGRVQIGPISTSD
+447 SLRGRIQIGPISTSD
-462 CSTAVAPEGQAY
+462 CSTAVPPEGQAY

-598 GKDVGFHK
+598 GRDVGFHK

-619 ARIVE
+619 ARIAK
-624 NHLYLEKTQDITSG
+624 NLLYLEKTQDITSG
-638 YETLTNVLG
+638 YKKLNNVLG
-647 SHCEEVDVSTLLQN
+647 THYEELAVSTLLQN

-686 EEIETDVP
+686 EEKDTKDVP

-704 HNNATTKDGSPKQF
+704 HNNATTKYGSPKHF

-741 DVFLAEAQNEECDNS
+741 DVFLAEAQSEECDNS
-756 NGSSKRDNQSSHKSK
+756 NGSLKRDNQSSHKSK

-783 ADAHPKGKGSG
+783 ADAHPKAKGSG

>member
-1 MSRGNNQIEFE
+1 MSRGNNQKEFE

-25 LPNEARTCDPA
+25 LPNEARTCDPT

-44 GVTTSLDRLHPEK
+44 GVTTSLDRLHPER

-62 DLELSARSPLIL
+62 DLELSAHSPLIL

-79 EEGLHYIQV
+79 EEGIHYIQV
-88 QEVDGSPF
+88 QKVDGKPY
-96 ISPTMI
+96 IAPTMI

-151 HIDDADGQYTFERL
+151 HIDDADGEYTFERL

-189 KTKGGKKIKIG
+189 KKIGREKIKIG
-200 RFKYNQDNGEQIT
+200 IFEYNQDNGKQIT
-213 ERFKNHERVKFKAYR
+213 EQFKNHERIKFDAYR
-228 IKTRWIVS
+228 IKKRWIVS
-236 EISKI
+236 KISKL
-241 DDEISKMDDSFTLS
+241 DDSFTLP
-255 LGAYIKTNPNDQQSK
+255 LGTYKKMNPDDQQSK
-270 EPQTFFGYLYL
+270 EPHTFFGYLYL
-281 TTPREMLHKNKTNF
+281 TTPREMLQENNTNF
-295 GGKWGKKKW
+295 GKQWGRKKW
-304 SERIFIEPE
+304 SEKIFIEPE
-313 QDSSQT
+313 QDLGQICNNS
-319 HANPTNRVA
+319 TNRVA
-328 CSPSV
+328 CSTSA

-342 SYRAI
+342 SYRTI

-354 NRRNGEELTR
+354 NKRNGEELTR

-372 VDRDRLTEGTLA
+372 VDSDRLTEGTLA
-384 YASMDTSNTILELIP
+384 YALMDTSDTILELIP

-404 HAYSHAPNALAE
+404 HAYSHAPNTLAE
-416 GDGVNPARTLTE
+416 ADGVNPARTLTE

-447 SLRGRVQIGPISTSD
+447 SLRGRIQIGPVSTSD
-462 CSTAVAPEGQAY
+462 CSTAVPPDGQAY

-487 GRRFLVPKKDF
+487 GRRFLVSKEDF
-498 LKPPS
+498 PNPPS
-503 KNTRRDRLYDPKESS
+503 KDTRRDHLYDPNKSS

-598 GKDVGFHK
+598 GRDVGFHK

-619 ARIVE
+619 ARIVK
-624 NHLYLEKTQDITSG
+624 NRLYLEKTQDITSG
-638 YETLTNVLG
+638 YKKLNNVLG
-647 SHCEEVDVSTLLQN
+647 THYEELAVSTLLQN

-686 EEIETDVP
+686 EEKDTDVP

-704 HNNATTKDGSPKQF
+704 LNNATTKDGRPKRF
-718 SEQEWVAGRSPQP
+718 HEQEWVAGRSPQA
-731 LWITDLAAVP
+731 LWIEDSATVP
-741 DVFLAEAQNEECDNS
+741 DVFLREVKTE
-756 NGSSKRDNQSSHKSK
+756 RSHKSTQRSDEEVHSSDK
-771 HEQSKNKQGDRR
+771 SRKNQEKPRKKDRR
-783 ADAHPKGKGSG
+783 TDKNTQHNASTSIDIQRDKSG
-794 ARNTKRDAP
+794 TRRHRKRRPRD
-803 TSHGKHKGGRRR
+803 

>member
-1 MSRGNNQIEFE
+1 MSRGNNQKEFE

-25 LPNEARTCDPA
+25 LPNEARTCDPT

-44 GVTTSLDRLHPEK
+44 GVTTSLDRLHPER

-62 DLELSARSPLIL
+62 DLKLTAHSPLIL

-79 EEGLHYIQV
+79 EEGIHYIQV
-88 QEVDGSPF
+88 QKVDGSTF

-102 KGLLSTSYER
+102 KGILSTSFER

-151 HIDDADGQYTFERL
+151 HIDDTDGQYTFERL

-189 KTKGGKKIKIG
+189 KKDGRNKIEIG
-200 RFKYNQDNGEQIT
+200 TFEYNQDNGRRIT
-213 ERFKNHERVKFKAYR
+213 ERFENHERVKFKAYR

-236 EISKI
+236 EISK
-241 DDEISKMDDSFTLS
+241 SDDSSPLP
-255 LGAYIKTNPNDQQSK
+255 LGTYKKKSHDDQQSK

-304 SERIFIEPE
+304 SERIFIERE

-319 HANPTNRVA
+319 YANPTNRVV

-342 SYRAI
+342 SYSSI

-354 NRRNGEELTR
+354 NKHNGGELTR

-372 VDRDRLTEGTLA
+372 VDSDRLTEGTLA
-384 YASMDTSNTILELIP
+384 YALMDTSDTILELIP

-404 HAYSHAPNALAE
+404 HAYSHAPNTLAE
-416 GDGVNPARTLTE
+416 ADGVNPARTLTE

-447 SLRGRVQIGPISTSD
+447 SLRGRIQIGPVSTSD
-462 CSTAVAPEGQAY
+462 CSTAVPPDGQAY

-598 GKDVGFHK
+598 GRDVGFHK

-619 ARIVE
+619 ARIVK
-624 NHLYLEKTQDITSG
+624 NSLYLEKTQDITSG
-638 YETLTNVLG
+638 YKEINSVLG
-647 SHCEEVDVSTLLQN
+647 THYEEVGVSTLLQN
-661 SKIGDLSKL
+661 SEIGDLSKL

-676 QRAAYGFGPT
+676 QRAAYGFEDT
-686 EEIETDVP
+686 ADVP

-704 HNNATTKDGSPKQF
+704 ANNATNKDGSPKYFDKQK
-718 SEQEWVAGRSPQP
+718 WLAGRSPQS
-731 LWITDLAAVP
+731 LWIEDSATVP
-741 DVFLAEAQNEECDNS
+741 EVFLREVKTE
-756 NGSSKRDNQSSHKSK
+756 RSHKSAHKSGEEVHSSDKSRKNQGK
-771 HEQSKNKQGDRR
+771 HREKDRR
-783 ADAHPKGKGSG
+783 TDRCTQHNASTSSDIQ
-794 ARNTKRDAP
+794 RDKSA
-803 TSHGKHKGGRRR
+803 TRRRRKRRPRD

>member
-1 MSRGNNQIEFE
+1 MGAEHKQKEYE

-25 LPNEARTCDPA
+25 LPNEARTCDPT

-44 GVTTSLDRLHPEK
+44 GRVTHLDTLDPER

-62 DLELSARSPLIL
+62 DLKLTAHTPLIL

-79 EEGLHYIQV
+79 EEGIHYIHV
-88 QEVDGSPF
+88 QEVDGSTF

-102 KGLLSTSYER
+102 KGLLSTSFER

-151 HIDDADGQYTFERL
+151 HIDDTDGQYTFERL

-189 KTKGGKKIKIG
+189 KKNGRNKIEIG
-200 RFKYNQDNGEQIT
+200 TFEYNQDNGRQIT
-213 ERFKNHERVKFKAYR
+213 ERFENHERVKFKAYR

-236 EISKI
+236 EISK
-241 DDEISKMDDSFTLS
+241 SDDSSPLS
-255 LGAYIKTNPNDQQSK
+255 LGTYKKKSHDDQQSK

-319 HANPTNRVA
+319 DANPTNRVV

-354 NRRNGEELTR
+354 NKRNGEKLTR
-364 HNVYSSGE
+364 HNVYSGGE
-372 VDRDRLTEGTLA
+372 ADSDRLTKGTLA

-404 HAYSHAPNALAE
+404 HAYSHAPNTLAE
-416 GDGVNPARTLTE
+416 ADGVNPARTLKE

-447 SLRGRVQIGPISTSD
+447 SLRGRVQIGPVSTSN
-462 CSTAVAPEGQAY
+462 CSTAVPPEGQAY

-487 GRRFLVPKKDF
+487 GRRFLVSREDFPNPPNKD
-498 LKPPS
+498 
-503 KNTRRDRLYDPKESS
+503 TRRDRLYDPNESS

-526 HRSSI
+526 HRSCI
-531 GQSLGSIIEK
+531 GQSLDSIIEK

-598 GKDVGFHK
+598 GRDVGFHK

-624 NHLYLEKTQDITSG
+624 NRLYLEKTRDITSG
-638 YETLTNVLG
+638 YETLTGILG
-647 SHCEEVDVSTLLQN
+647 THYEEVNASTLLQN

-676 QRAAYGFGPT
+676 QRAAYGF
-686 EEIETDVP
+686 EDTDVP
-694 VRYVSLEENK
+694 VRYISLEENK
-704 HNNATTKDGSPKQF
+704 VNNATTKDGRLKRF
-718 SEQEWVAGRSPQP
+718 HEQEWVAGRSPQA
-731 LWITDLAAVP
+731 LWIEDSATVP
-741 DVFLAEAQNEECDNS
+741 DVFLREVKTE
-756 NGSSKRDNQSSHKSK
+756 RTHKSTQRSDEEVHSSDK
-771 HEQSKNKQGDRR
+771 SRKNQGKPRKKDRR
-783 ADAHPKGKGSG
+783 TDKNTQHHASTSIDIQHDKSG
-794 ARNTKRDAP
+794 TRRHRKRRPRD
-803 TSHGKHKGGRRR
+803 

>member
-1 MSRGNNQIEFE
+1 MSRGNNQKEFE

-25 LPNEARTCDPA
+25 LPNEARTCDPT

-44 GVTTSLDRLHPEK
+44 GVTTSLDRLHPER

-62 DLELSARSPLIL
+62 DLELSAHSPLIL

-79 EEGLHYIQV
+79 EEGIHYIQV
-88 QEVDGSPF
+88 QKVDGKPY
-96 ISPTMI
+96 IAPTMI

-151 HIDDADGQYTFERL
+151 HIDDADGEYTFERL

-189 KTKGGKKIKIG
+189 KKIGREKIKIG
-200 RFKYNQDNGEQIT
+200 IFEYNQDNGKQIAEQ
-213 ERFKNHERVKFKAYR
+213 FKNHERIKFDAYR
-228 IKTRWIVS
+228 IKKRWIVS
-236 EISKI
+236 KISKL
-241 DDEISKMDDSFTLS
+241 DDSFTLP
-255 LGAYIKTNPNDQQSK
+255 LGTYKKMNPDDQQSK
-270 EPQTFFGYLYL
+270 EPHTFFGYLYL
-281 TTPREMLHKNKTNF
+281 TTPREMLQENNTNF
-295 GGKWGKKKW
+295 GKQWGRKKW
-304 SERIFIEPE
+304 SEKIFIEPE
-313 QDSSQT
+313 QDLGQICNNS
-319 HANPTNRVA
+319 TNRVA
-328 CSPSV
+328 CSTSA

-342 SYRAI
+342 SYRTI

-354 NRRNGEELTR
+354 NKRNGEELTR

-372 VDRDRLTEGTLA
+372 VDSDRLTEGTLA
-384 YASMDTSNTILELIP
+384 YALMDTSDTILELIP

-404 HAYSHAPNALAE
+404 HAYSHAPNTLAE
-416 GDGVNPARTLTE
+416 ADGVNPARTLTE

-447 SLRGRVQIGPISTSD
+447 SLRGRIQIGPVSTSD
-462 CSTAVAPEGQAY
+462 CSTAVPPDGQAY

-487 GRRFLVPKKDF
+487 GRRFLVSKEDF
-498 LKPPS
+498 PNPPS
-503 KNTRRDRLYDPKESS
+503 KNTRRDHLYDPNKSS

-598 GKDVGFHK
+598 GRDVGFHK

-619 ARIVE
+619 ARIVK
-624 NHLYLEKTQDITSG
+624 NRLYLEKTQDITSG
-638 YETLTNVLG
+638 YKKLNNVLG
-647 SHCEEVDVSTLLQN
+647 THYEELAVSTLLQN

-686 EEIETDVP
+686 EEKDTDVP

-704 HNNATTKDGSPKQF
+704 LNNATTKDGRPKRF
-718 SEQEWVAGRSPQP
+718 HEQEWVAGRSPQA
-731 LWITDLAAVP
+731 LWIEDSATVP
-741 DVFLAEAQNEECDNS
+741 DVFLREVKTE
-756 NGSSKRDNQSSHKSK
+756 RSHKSTQRSDEEVHSSDK
-771 HEQSKNKQGDRR
+771 SRKNQEKPRKKDRR
-783 ADAHPKGKGSG
+783 TDKNTQHNASTSIDIQRDKSG
-794 ARNTKRDAP
+794 TRRHRKRRPRD
-803 TSHGKHKGGRRR
+803 

>member
-1 MSRGNNQIEFE
+1 MSRGNNQKEFE

-25 LPNEARTCDPA
+25 LPNEARTCDPT

-44 GVTTSLDRLHPEK
+44 GVTTSLDRLHPER

-62 DLELSARSPLIL
+62 DLKLTAHSPLIL

-79 EEGLHYIQV
+79 EEGIHYIQV
-88 QEVDGSPF
+88 QKVDGSTF

-102 KGLLSTSYER
+102 KGILSTSFER

-151 HIDDADGQYTFERL
+151 HIDDTDGQYTFERL

-189 KTKGGKKIKIG
+189 KKDGRNKIEIG
-200 RFKYNQDNGEQIT
+200 TFEYNQDNGRRIT
-213 ERFKNHERVKFKAYR
+213 ERFENHERVKFKAYR

-236 EISKI
+236 EISK
-241 DDEISKMDDSFTLS
+241 SDDSSPLP
-255 LGAYIKTNPNDQQSK
+255 LGTYKKKSHDDQQSK

-304 SERIFIEPE
+304 SERIFIERE

-319 HANPTNRVA
+319 YANPTNRVV

-342 SYRAI
+342 SYSSI

-354 NRRNGEELTR
+354 NKHNGGELTR

-372 VDRDRLTEGTLA
+372 VDSDRLTEGTLA
-384 YASMDTSNTILELIP
+384 YALMDTSDTILELIP

-404 HAYSHAPNALAE
+404 HAYSHAPNTLAE
-416 GDGVNPARTLTE
+416 ADGVNPARTLTE

-447 SLRGRVQIGPISTSD
+447 SLRGRIQIGPVSTSD
-462 CSTAVAPEGQAY
+462 CSTAVPPDGQAY

-598 GKDVGFHK
+598 GRDVGFHK

-619 ARIVE
+619 ARIVK
-624 NHLYLEKTQDITSG
+624 NSLYLEKTQDITSG
-638 YETLTNVLG
+638 YKEINSVLG
-647 SHCEEVDVSTLLQN
+647 THYEEVGVSTLLQN
-661 SKIGDLSKL
+661 SEIGDLSKL

-676 QRAAYGFGPT
+676 QRAAYGFEDT
-686 EEIETDVP
+686 ADVP

-704 HNNATTKDGSPKQF
+704 ANNATNKDGSPKYFDKQK
-718 SEQEWVAGRSPQP
+718 WLAGRSPQS
-731 LWITDLAAVP
+731 LWIEDSATVP
-741 DVFLAEAQNEECDNS
+741 EVFLREVKTE
-756 NGSSKRDNQSSHKSK
+756 RSHKSAQKSGEEVHSSDKSRKNQGK
-771 HEQSKNKQGDRR
+771 HREKDRR
-783 ADAHPKGKGSG
+783 TDRCTQHNASTSSDIQ
-794 ARNTKRDAP
+794 RDKSA
-803 TSHGKHKGGRRR
+803 TRRRRKRRPRD